1 MAHDEALA
9 GRLREALRGSAEV
22 TEKRMFGG
30 LAFLVGGKLAI
41 GASGQGGLMVRVDPA
56 LGDRLVAEG
65 AAVPMEMRGRPTAG
79 WLWVPSEDVT
89 DTAVLATW
97 VARGVA
103 AARAA
108 AGPA

>member
-9 GRLREALRGSAEV
+9 GRLREALQGEDEV

-41 GASGQGGLMVRVDPA
+41 GASGQGGLMVRVEPA
-56 LGDRLVAEG
+56 LGDGLVAEG
-65 AAVPMEMRGRPTAG
+65 AAVPMEMRGRPMAG
-79 WLWVPSEDVT
+79 WLRVPSADVADPT
-89 DTAVLATW
+89 VLATW
-97 VARGVA
+97 VERGVA

-108 AGPA
+108 AASG